1 MIILYS
7 EAPRGKRKRA
17 EDGCSQSVKEGTS
30 KFPNTEAPARKKR
43 KVAATRPKRT
53 TRGEKNATE
62 PESPGGKRKRAE
74 EEDIQN
80 VGEGTSKFPNLEA
93 PAGKRRKGAV
103 TQPKTTTRGQKKAT
117 ETEAPRGKRKRVE
130 EGDRQS
136 VGEGTSKFPHTEAPA
151 GKKRKGAVNG
161 PKGTTQGQKK
171 ATEPDTFKSRYVVG
185 DKLGQGGFGSVF
197 KGRRISDGQQV
208 AIKFVLKQ
216 KTERYLESPVESKAV
231 PAEVALMQIMSQPP
245 VCKNIVQLIEWF
257 DEPQRYILILE
268 RPDPCM
274 DLESLLKNLG
284 NCMDEDV
291 ARAVMVQ
298 AVKAVSQCSK
308 RGVLHR
314 DVKGENLLINTD
326 TLVVKL
332 IDFGCGD
339 LIKKTPYDR
348 YAGTFRYCPPEF
360 FVKRNYHADPA
371 TVWSLGVLLF
381 RMVCGH
387 LPFANKIETMVGI
400 FNFKDGLSK
409 ECRNL
414 ISWCL
419 QWFPSKRPSLQQI
432 KQHEWLRC
440 TIRA

>member
-17 EDGCSQSVKEGTS
+17 EEGCSQSVEEGTS
-30 KFPNTEAPARKKR
+30 KVPNTEAPARKKR

-62 PESPGGKRKRAE
+62 PE
-74 EEDIQN
+74 
-80 VGEGTSKFPNLEA
+80 
-93 PAGKRRKGAV
+93 
-103 TQPKTTTRGQKKAT
+103 
-117 ETEAPRGKRKRVE
+117 APREKRKRVE
-130 EGDRQS
+130 EGDRKS
-136 VGEGTSKFPHTEAPA
+136 FREGTSKFPHTEAPA
-151 GKKRKGAVNG
+151 GK
-161 PKGTTQGQKK
+161 
-171 ATEPDTFKSRYVVG
+171 ATEPDTFKSHYVVG

-197 KGRRISDGQQV
+197 KGRRVSDGLQV
-208 AIKFVLKQ
+208 AIKFVSKR
-216 KTERYLESPVESKAV
+216 KTGRYLYSPVESKAV

-274 DLESLLKNLG
+274 DLESFLKKQG

-291 ARAVMVQ
+291 ARAIMVQ
-298 AVKAVSQCSK
+298 AVEAASQCSK

-314 DVKGENLLINTD
+314 DLKGDNFLINTD

-360 FVKRNYHADPA
+360 FVQGSYDADPA

-381 RMVCGH
+381 RMVYGN
-387 LPFANKIETMVGI
+387 LPFASKFETMVGI
-400 FNFKDGLSK
+400 FVFKDGLSK

-414 ISWCL
+414 IAWCL
-419 QWFPSKRPSLQQI
+419 EWLPSKRPSLQQI
-432 KQHEWLRC
+432 KQHEWFEC
-440 TIRA
+440 TIQD